1 MNVVVLGG
9 GDSPERDVS
18 LRSALAVSAALRQAG
33 YQVLE
38 LDPKD
43 EDFISHIPKGSIVFP
58 ILHGKNGED
67 GVVQAM
73 LEAANLPYLGSGVE
87 VSRACFDKAKT
98 RQAFADAHLP
108 IARGDS
114 VTETSYVTHPL
125 ALGPHVL
132 KVNQGGSS
140 IGTLLVRDPSA
151 VSAQQI
157 KEIFMLGKEAVIEE
171 LVEGVEITVPIID
184 GKALPVIEIQ
194 PPQNEEF
201 DYLNKYNGKSKEL
214 CPPISINDAIQKQ
227 AQAYAEQAHQALGC
241 RHLSRV
247 DIIVRPDS
255 SMVLLE
261 INTLPGMTGQSLYP
275 IGARA
280 AGYSFPDLVDLFVQ
294 FVQRDNTLA

>member
-9 GDSPERDVS
+9 GDSPEREVS
-18 LRSALAVSAALRQAG
+18 LRSAQAVSAALRQAG
-33 YQVLE
+33 HQVLE

-73 LEAANLPYLGSGVE
+73 LEAADLPYLGSGVE
-87 VSRACFDKAKT
+87 VSKTCFDKAKT
-98 RQAFADAHLP
+98 RQAFADAFLP

-114 VTETSYVTHPL
+114 VTEISYVTHPL

-140 IGTLLVRDPSA
+140 IGTLLVHDPHA
-151 VSAQQI
+151 ISAQQV
-157 KEIFMLGKEAVIEE
+157 KEIFILDKEAVIEE
-171 LVEGVEITVPIID
+171 LVEGVEITVPILD

-214 CPPISINDAIQKQ
+214 CPPVSIDSITQKQ
-227 AQAYAEQAHQALGC
+227 AQAYAEQAHQMLGC

-247 DIIVRPDS
+247 DIIVRPDN

-261 INTLPGMTGQSLYP
+261 INTLPGMTDQSLYP
-275 IGARA
+275 TSAKAG
-280 AGYSFPDLVDLFVQ
+280 GYSFPQLMDEFVQ
-294 FVQRDNTLA
+294 LVKRDYAL